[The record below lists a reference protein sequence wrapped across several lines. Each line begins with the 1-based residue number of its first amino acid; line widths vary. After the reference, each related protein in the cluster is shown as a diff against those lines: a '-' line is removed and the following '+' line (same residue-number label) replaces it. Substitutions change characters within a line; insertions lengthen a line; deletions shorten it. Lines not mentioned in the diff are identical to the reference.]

1 MPSGLRSDTD
11 KWLGSYEEATTLA
24 NDALGSIQE
33 RNLKHAN
40 GGPEASRI
48 SAAVRR
54 KLATLG
60 TSLNKLADLLES
72 PECSSVSEHE
82 KNRRRD
88 LITALRNRREQMQLS
103 LKRDHSQQNR
113 SALLQQSGQLSS
125 PARET
130 DRTAELDN
138 QGILQM
144 QQDVMQEQDQN
155 LTAMEQSVASTRHL
169 ALTINEELHVQ
180 ERLLEDFE
188 EEVDVSHNKLR
199 AAQKRIKG
207 VLKGSSGDWRGML
220 LAAGLIILLV
230 FILLLAFKVIL

>member
-60 TSLNKLADLLES
+60 TSLDKLADLLES

-113 SALLQQSGQLSS
+113 SALLQQSGHSSS

-155 LTAMEQSVASTRHL
+155 LMAMEQSVASTRHL

-220 LAAGLIILLV
+220 LAAGLIVLLV

>member
-11 KWLGSYEEATTLA
+11 KWLGSYEDATTLA

-60 TSLNKLADLLES
+60 TSLDKMADLLES
-72 PECSSVSEHE
+72 PECASVSEHE

-113 SALLQQSGQLSS
+113 SALMQDAGQSSS

-138 QGILQM
+138 EGILQM

-155 LTAMEQSVASTRHL
+155 LMAMEQSVASTRHL

-188 EEVDVSHNKLR
+188 EEIDVSHNKMR